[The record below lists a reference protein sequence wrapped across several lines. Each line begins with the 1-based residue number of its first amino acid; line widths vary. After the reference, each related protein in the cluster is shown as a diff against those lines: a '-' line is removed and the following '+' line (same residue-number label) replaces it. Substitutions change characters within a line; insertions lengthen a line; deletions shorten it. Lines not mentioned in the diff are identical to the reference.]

1 MSDDLL
7 HTIGF
12 YILGTMGVS
21 LVLALLLLLIVW
33 RRVKR
38 IKVPPGAGFAETL
51 CYTPFLVVL
60 LVDLLDLALDFLAAP
75 VAWVVLGRLGL
86 QGLRGVSVVEA
97 LIPFTQPIPT
107 LTLSWIGV
115 RLLGRTRLDPRQ
127 VDEAIARTVSADR
140 EKKPPGTR

>member
-21 LVLALLLLLIVW
+21 LILALILLFIVW
-33 RRVKR
+33 RQVKR
-38 IKVPPGAGFAETL
+38 IKVPPHAGFAETL
-51 CYTPFLVVL
+51 HYTPFLVVL

-75 VAWVVLGRLGL
+75 VAWVVLTRLGL

-115 RLLGRTRLDPRQ
+115 RLLGRTRLDPRD
-127 VDEAIARTVSADR
+127 VDDAIAHTIPIDR
-140 EKKPPGTR
+140 EKEPPGNR

>member
-1 MSDDLL
+1 MNDELL

-12 YILGTMGVS
+12 YILGVMGVS

-33 RRVKR
+33 RQVKR
-38 IKVPPGAGFAETL
+38 IKVPPNAGFAETL
-51 CYTPFLVVL
+51 HYTPFLVVL

-75 VAWVVLGRLGL
+75 VAWVLLGRLGL

-107 LTLSWIGV
+107 MTLSWIGV
-115 RLLGRTRLDPRQ
+115 RLLGRGQLDPRD
-127 VDEAIARTVSADR
+127 VDDAISRTISSTG
-140 EKKPPGTR
+140 KKKTPG